1 VAAKRADILGN
12 RVMLLGAVVY
22 LLEWVAIIPAG
33 DTGPVDPDNR
43 SPRAVFDL
51 YAAHP
56 RTVGFLASWVS
67 LVLLGRIVLVL
78 GLRSAHRTASHD
90 RWSSMLR
97 SGRWP

>member
-1 VAAKRADILGN
+1 VAAKRAEIVGN

-33 DTGPVDPDNR
+33 DTGPVDPDTR

-56 RTVGFLASWVS
+56 VTIGPWFLPGEPVLISW
-67 LVLLGRIVLVL
+67 G
-78 GLRSAHRTASHD
+78 AHSQ
-90 RWSSMLR
+90 S
-97 SGRWP
+97 